1 MYVQNT
7 HTHTGSHTHTNTY
20 RGRHIHTTHTH
31 TPTEAGTYTQ
41 HTHTHTHLQRQ
52 AHMHNAY
59 THVHTH
65 THILVFLNIL
75 HCPLPDANCSC
86 CLVQTYLATNIFCI
100 PATVVLPE
108 DQVQVDSPVSQ
119 QDYDQVQ
126 QDIENMKRKILAVSV
141 TV

>member
-1 MYVQNT
+1 M
-7 HTHTGSHTHTNTY
+7 
-20 RGRHIHTTHTH
+20 R
-31 TPTEAGTYTQ
+31 
-41 HTHTHTHLQRQ
+41 
-52 AHMHNAY
+52 NAY

-65 THILVFLNIL
+65 ILVLLNIL
-75 HCPLPDANCSC
+75 HCPLPGANCSC

-141 TV
+141 NARVC